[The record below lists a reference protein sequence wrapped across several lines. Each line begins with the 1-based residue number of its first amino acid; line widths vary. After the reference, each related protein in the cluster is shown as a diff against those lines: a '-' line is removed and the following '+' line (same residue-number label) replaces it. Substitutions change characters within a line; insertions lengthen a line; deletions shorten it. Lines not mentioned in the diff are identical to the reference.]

1 MVTKPDR
8 DAFILGASWRLPVLY
23 GLQPKTFLQDLKNDP
38 TNNAASFSRE
48 YESEWTGTVDD
59 AFFNGDRF
67 DECRRVPIPEWE
79 YSEKIGK
86 LGYYIIAVDVARS
99 VKKGQCQS
107 VACVLKV
114 LPQPEGRSIKKL
126 VNMVVIKTMH
136 FEDQAIEL
144 KKLYF
149 KYKARRLIIDG
160 NGVGAGLVDFLTVPS
175 TLPDGSTLVD
185 MGVYND
191 VDNQYKRKRTP
202 DCELDAIYIV
212 KANAS
217 FNTDAYT
224 IMQMEIQSGRV
235 HFLIGERLAQE
246 KLLSTK
252 IGQGMTPEERA
263 KRINP
268 HVLTTILKDE
278 ILNLRQS
285 NEGINIILKQANK
298 KITKDKFSALLY
310 GLYYIKHEE
319 DDRRKKKKKFDAS
332 EWCLM
337 N

>member
-1 MVTKPDR
+1 M
-8 DAFILGASWRLPVLY
+8 
-23 GLQPKTFLQDLKNDP
+23 
-38 TNNAASFSRE
+38 
-48 YESEWTGTVDD
+48 ESEWTGTVDD
-59 AFFNGDRF
+59 AFFDGDRF

-86 LGYYIIAVDVARS
+86 LGYYVIAVDVARS

-175 TLPDGSTLVD
+175 TLPDGSTLPD
-185 MGVYND
+185 MGVFND
-191 VDNQYKRKRTP
+191 VDNQYKRKRTL

-235 HFLIGERLAQE
+235 HFLISERLAQE

-319 DDRRKKKKKFDAS
+319 DDRRKKKKKFNAS